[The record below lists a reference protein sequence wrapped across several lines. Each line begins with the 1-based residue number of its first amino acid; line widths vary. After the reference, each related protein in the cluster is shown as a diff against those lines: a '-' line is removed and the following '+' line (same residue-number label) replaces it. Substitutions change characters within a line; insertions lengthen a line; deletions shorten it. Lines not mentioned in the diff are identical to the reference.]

1 MVKREKIMLVL
12 AVLGIV
18 GIVGIVLGF
27 GGFGERWRTEKE
39 EKNDS
44 NTKTEE
50 ENNDSNTKTE
60 EENNDSNTKILETEI
75 DSVSYSLGVNMASSV
90 KQQGMD
96 TIDANAVAKAFGDV
110 FAGNDLDI
118 SEEESMN
125 ILQGFFTKMQTERSA
140 KANEAGVAYLT
151 ENGKKEGVTTTESGL
166 QYEILSPGDGTVN
179 PTETSTVKVHYTGM
193 LTDGTIF
200 DSSVER
206 GQPIEFPLNGVI
218 PGWTEGVQL
227 MVVGDKFKFTIPGNL
242 AYGEN
247 GMPQAGIGPNAT
259 LIFEVEL
266 LGIN

>member
-1 MVKREKIMLVL
+1 MKKISLLVFVTAL
-12 AVLGIV
+12 ILSSC
-18 GIVGIVLGF
+18 
-27 GGFGERWRTEKE
+27 
-39 EKNDS
+39 N
-44 NTKTEE
+44 NKTEE
-50 ENNDSNTKTE
+50 EEK
-60 EENNDSNTKILETEI
+60 NDSNTKILETEL
-75 DSVSYSLGVNMASSV
+75 DSVSYSLGTYNAIQLQKQGLDKINSS
-90 KQQGMD
+90 
-96 TIDANAVAKAFGDV
+96 AVEMGLNHV
-110 FAGNDLDI
+110 FNKDSLLI
-118 SEEESMN
+118 TEEESQK
-125 ILQGFFTKMQTERSA
+125 ILERYFGRLREEMEVEQQRIQDSISDASKKWTEERNV
-140 KANEAGVAYLT
+140 NEDPI
-151 ENGKKEGVTTTESGL
+151 TTASGL
-166 QYEILSPGDGTVN
+166 QYEVHIKGKGEIH
-179 PTETSTVKVHYTGM
+179 PTSTSTVKVHYTGM

>member
-12 AVLGIV
+12 AVL

-39 EKNDS
+39 ELERK
-44 NTKTEE
+44 KEIQ
-50 ENNDSNTKTE
+50 K
-60 EENNDSNTKILETEI
+60 LETEI
-75 DSVSYSLGVNMASSV
+75 DSVSYSLGTFNAIQL
-90 KQQGMD
+90 KNQGLD
-96 TIDANAVAKAFGDV
+96 EINARAVGMGLHHIFNGDS
-110 FAGNDLDI
+110 LLI
-118 SEEESMN
+118 TQEESQK
-125 ILQGFFTKMQTERSA
+125 ILERYFG
-140 KANEAGVAYLT
+140 KLKEEMEANQQRIQDSILAAS
-151 ENGKKEGVTTTESGL
+151 KKWLEERNVNEDPITTASGL
-166 QYEILSPGDGTVN
+166 QYEVHIKGKGEIH